1 MATLKKL
8 MTILNK
14 EGLTEQ
20 RGEIITGFTNGRTDS
35 ARQLTAT
42 EINELCGVLEGNPTI
57 ALDKKRKR
65 LIAAIFGMFEKMN
78 KQVSMDY
85 VKAIACQAAKV
96 KTFNSIPSTRLD
108 SIYNAF
114 LKAQKDLTFANRI
127 VQNYIDEQTSYN

>member
-1 MATLKKL
+1 

>member
-14 EGLTEQ
+14 EGLTKQ

>member
-1 MATLKKL
+1 

-42 EINELCGVLEGNPTI
+42 EIDELCGVLEGNPTI

-85 VKAIACQAAKV
+85 VKGIACQAAKV

>member
-14 EGLTEQ
+14 EGLTKQ

-35 ARQLTAT
+35 ARQLTPD

-127 VQNYIDEQTSYN
+127 VQNYIDEQTYYN